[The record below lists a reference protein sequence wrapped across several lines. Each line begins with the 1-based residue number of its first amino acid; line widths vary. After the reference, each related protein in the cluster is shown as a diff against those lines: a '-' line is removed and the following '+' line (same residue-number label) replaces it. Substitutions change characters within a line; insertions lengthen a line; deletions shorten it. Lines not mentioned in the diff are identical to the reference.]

1 MPKLHNDEMTEIIE
15 YGRKTEHLCSFAYKY
30 WADREELEQSGQ
42 THKDPVRYKIHK
54 LYTKKS
60 VKLYFSGIQLSSA
73 LQGIWN
79 INENHLSISWRGT
92 VHREHVFADLQ
103 SAPADAS
110 FAEYRDTFLS
120 TLDDI
125 IGSQDKLNIT
135 FYGHSLGGS
144 IAQLSIDAVTTAL
157 LDDSKYPNISFDK
170 IKTLTLSTAN
180 SPGVSQGVRGR
191 FTDNSSKCKGHGLTL
206 NAFLLRT
213 QGDIIQHHC
222 PQLASVGSWGMREL
236 IIRPGVFKR
245 KGKTPAGTAVSCSQ
259 KGFVE
264 GVLAPKNNVDN
275 VVNDVCNLAN
285 RIAVHKEQYLTDQL
299 VNTPNT
305 IIYTPHDTELV
316 AENLEAKDYYN
327 PQRLCGLIL
336 VTDSD
341 HFNRHVDYDEI
352 VSRET
357 ERIVE
362 DVSEI
367 FEEMIPDRNANQA
380 EPSADANQAE
390 PAADAIQAESA
401 ADANQAEPA
410 ADAIQA
416 EPAAYANQAETGG
429 QGRTWGQWWNDSVQ
443 AVQNA
448 AKWAADNAKEVAD
461 AVTTI
466 AGEQINKE
474 NHKKRREHFE
484 KKIEKRCKERQVIC
498 KTFHQSCEKLYV
510 STAFRI
516 WSEYYKIHKQKQSI
530 TNTIVDRMAITKHLT
545 KLINNPPSSF
555 LKYLGLSEASI
566 TWDGLSKSNS
576 KLSEF
581 KHSIS
586 DNSLLS
592 STFSVVT
599 TQKLVTTRQK
609 IRAILRQ
616 ERDKVNKIRRTGWDD
631 HNDEV
636 SKEELRYLLHY
647 LKDIKSKPPYATW
660 QSVSR
665 PTQAR

>member
-1 MPKLHNDEMTEIIE
+1 MPKLHNDEMTEIIQ

-54 LYTKKS
+54 LYTNKS
-60 VKLYFSGIQLSSA
+60 VKFDFSGIQLSPA

-79 INENHLSISWRGT
+79 IYENHLSISWRGT
-92 VHREHVFADLQ
+92 VHGEHLRADLE

-125 IGSQDKLNIT
+125 IGSLNHQDKLNIT

-144 IAQLSIDAVTTAL
+144 IAQLSIDAVTTAI

-180 SPGVSQGVRGR
+180 SPGVSQEVRGR

-236 IIRPGVFKR
+236 IIRPGVFKS
-245 KGKTPAGTAVSCSQ
+245 KGKTRAGTAVSCYQ
-259 KGFVE
+259 NGLVE
-264 GVLAPKNNVDN
+264 GMLTPNNDVDN
-275 VVNDVCNLAN
+275 VFNGVANLAK

-367 FEEMIPDRNANQA
+367 LVEMIPDRNANQA
-380 EPSADANQAE
+380 ETE
-390 PAADAIQAESA
+390 

-416 EPAAYANQAETGG
+416 EPAADANQAETGG
-429 QGRTWGQWWNDSVQ
+429 QGRTWHQWWNDGVQ
-443 AVQNA
+443 AVKNN
-448 AKWAADNAKEVAD
+448 AKWVADTAKEVAD
-461 AVTTI
+461 AVTTFS
-466 AGEQINKE
+466 GEQLNKD
-474 NHKKRREHFE
+474 NHKKRRKHFE

-498 KTFHQSCEKLYV
+498 KTFHESCEQLYYKTV
-510 STAFRI
+510 FRI
-516 WSEYYKIHKQKQSI
+516 DKENAKKLTEKKRI
-530 TNTIVDRMAITKHLT
+530 TDTIKDYRAITEHLT
-545 KLINNPPSSF
+545 TLINNPPSF
-555 LKYLGLSEASI
+555 
-566 TWDGLSKSNS
+566 
-576 KLSEF
+576 
-581 KHSIS
+581 
-586 DNSLLS
+586 
-592 STFSVVT
+592 
-599 TQKLVTTRQK
+599 
-609 IRAILRQ
+609 
-616 ERDKVNKIRRTGWDD
+616 
-631 HNDEV
+631 
-636 SKEELRYLLHY
+636 LRY
-647 LKDIKSKPPYATW
+647 
-660 QSVSR
+660 
-665 PTQAR
+665 